1 MIKKIL
7 NSIIF
12 FMISFLSILQSSV
25 RRIRK
30 VKFDSYPE
38 NYKFYNKKYYF
49 ILFGKDKYV
58 SRNTFVNGPHDFQ
71 LLKKAIK
78 ILNRK
83 IYFLIDVGANIGTFC
98 IPAVKDKIIKKCIAI
113 EPVYKINKILN
124 TNILLNDLN
133 QEIQVFDNII
143 SNKKSQKLSL
153 LTNKNNY
160 GDNKFFISKKLNKK
174 SNSIQLDSFINFFD
188 TKKLIIKIDVQG
200 FEDRVLIGAKKF
212 IKSKVPLLIEFNQNF
227 IRSNYFNKIV
237 LLLKKNYKYVCILDD
252 QKNLKVEIKNLNK
265 EFFKDYSKKSDLN
278 CFIF

>member
-12 FMISFLSILQSSV
+12 FIINFLSILQSSV

-49 ILFGKDKYV
+49 VLFGKDKYV
-58 SRNTFVNGPHDFQ
+58 SRNTFVNGPHDYQ
-71 LLKKAIK
+71 LLKDAIK
-78 ILNRK
+78 ILNKK
-83 IYFLIDVGANIGTFC
+83 IFFLIDVGANIGTFC
-98 IPAVKDKIIKKCIAI
+98 IPPVKDKVIKKCVAI
-113 EPVYKINKILN
+113 EPVYNVNKILN
-124 TNILLNDLN
+124 TNIFLNNLN
-133 QEIQVFDNII
+133 KKIQVFDNII
-143 SNKKSQKLSL
+143 SDKKSQKLSL

-160 GDNKFFISKKLNKK
+160 GDNKFFVNKKLSKK
-174 SNSIQLDSFINFFD
+174 SNSILLDSFINFFD

-212 IKSKVPLLIEFNQNF
+212 IKSKVPLLIEFNKNF
-227 IRSNYFNKIV
+227 IKSNYFNEIV
-237 LLLKKNYKYVCILDD
+237 LLLRKNYKYIYILDNK
-252 QKNLKVEIKNLNK
+252 KNFKFKIEKFNK
-265 EFFKDYSKKSDLN
+265 DFFKNYSKKSDLN